1 MTEFLISD
9 THYSSFNVVFRQ
21 NSNRLQRAGLVP
33 ADTVLVSEKTDA
45 NFELVDQLDQVM
57 LENWNNRVEAT
68 DTVYF
73 LGDLAILRNPA
84 QWSEW
89 LAKLNGKKV
98 FVVGN
103 HDQSRVLKYAT
114 TYPKTNIIEVVTTAK
129 LIKRNHQELWLTHYP
144 TLLSSRMINVH
155 GHIHA
160 RTIESMLVKPEDG
173 GDIEHHRFFN
183 VGVDSHDMA
192 FLPIGVPISMEEL
205 LERAKK

>member
-33 ADTVLVSEKTDA
+33 ADVVLAPDKTDA

-57 LENWNNRVEAT
+57 LKNWNNRVKSN

-73 LGDLAILRNPA
+73 LGDLAILYNPDVWA
-84 QWSEW
+84 DW
-89 LAKLNGKKV
+89 LVKLNGKKI
-98 FVVGN
+98 FIVGN
-103 HDQSRVLKYAT
+103 HDQSRVVKHALKN
-114 TYPKTNIIEVVTTAK
+114 PKTNIMEVVTTAK

-144 TLLSSRMINVH
+144 TLLSSRMISVH

-183 VGVDSHDMA
+183 VGVDSNDMA
-192 FLPIGVPISMEEL
+192 FLSIGTPISLEEL
-205 LERAKK
+205 LDRAKK